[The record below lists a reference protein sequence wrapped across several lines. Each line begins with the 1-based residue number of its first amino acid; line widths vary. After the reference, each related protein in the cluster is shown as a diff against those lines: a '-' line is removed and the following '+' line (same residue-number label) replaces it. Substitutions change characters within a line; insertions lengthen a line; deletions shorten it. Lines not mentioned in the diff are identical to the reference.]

1 MSKTTRQSTAKKWT
15 LLALIIFLLV
25 AVVAGTYTR
34 YQTVGEA
41 TGNTQA
47 AKWAVAIKSGDKTLS
62 STTQPITFAV
72 QSNSNVVPNKIAP
85 AVTAVATIEL
95 DLTGTEVAVDFD
107 AVIDQTALS
116 SFGDSG
122 DKLSLAVKVDG
133 TNYTSGTTHTISL
146 VNNSAFTAENGK
158 KTVTLTLTWDNDDLN
173 NADDTAT
180 GVAAPTL
187 TVPVTLTAKQHI
199 G

>member
-1 MSKTTRQSTAKKWT
+1 MKKKRV
-15 LLALIIFLLV
+15 LAVLVALLLV
-25 AVVAGTYTR
+25 VGAGVYTYARYTFSRTGSDDVDVAT
-34 YQTVGEA
+34 
-41 TGNTQA
+41 
-47 AKWAVAIKSGDKTLS
+47 WAVALKQGGSAVSDNFTL
-62 STTQPITFAV
+62 TLTLEP
-72 QSNSNVVPNKIAP
+72 NNNVVNGKIAP
-85 AVTAVATIEL
+85 DRSATAILTL

-158 KTVTLTLTWDNDDLN
+158 KTVTLTLTWANDDLN

-199 G
+199 A